1 MMNDELFM
9 RAALR
14 EAIRGRGQTSPNPMV
29 GAVLVSRGEI
39 VARGFHRKAGEAHAE
54 IEAIRVLRARSRRA
68 GNLTLYVTL
77 EPCSTR
83 GRTPPCVDAILRER
97 IDRVVIGTIDP
108 NPVHAGRGVELLR
121 LGGVRVTVGIY
132 EAECRDLNKA
142 FNHWIVT
149 RMPFVTAKAG
159 LSLDGRLTRP
169 PGEGQW
175 LTSDGSR
182 REVQRLR
189 ASVDAVL
196 VGANTIRL
204 DNPRLTV
211 RDPAHPQQPWRVVV
225 TRGGRLPEDAHIF
238 SDAYRDRTLVYKK
251 RSLREVLRDLA
262 KKEVTSVLIEG
273 GMRILG
279 EAFDRQLVNDVVFF
293 VAPLVC
299 GGAVL
304 AVGGHGARAT
314 TVAPRIEKPNYRRIG
329 SDLCVSGAVIYP
341 KEI

>member
-29 GAVLVSRGEI
+29 GAVLASRGEI
-39 VARGFHRKAGEAHAE
+39 VARGFHRKAGEPHAE
-54 IEAIRVLRARSRRA
+54 IEAIRALRATSRRT
-68 GNLTLYVTL
+68 GSLTLYVTL

-97 IDRVVIGTIDP
+97 IDRVVIGTIDA
-108 NPVHAGRGVELLR
+108 NPAHAGRGVELLR
-121 LGGVRVTVGIY
+121 KGGVRVTVGVH

-149 RMPFVTAKAG
+149 RTPFVTAKAG

-175 LTSDGSR
+175 LTSEASR
-182 REVQRLR
+182 SEVQRLR

-211 RDPAHPQQPWRVVV
+211 RDPAHPRQPWRVVV
-225 TRGGRLPEDAHIF
+225 TRGGTLPVDAHIF
-238 SDAYRDRTLVYKK
+238 TDTHRDRTLIYKK
-251 RSLREVLRDLA
+251 RSLREVLRDLG

-273 GMRILG
+273 GMRVLG
-279 EAFDRQLVNDVVFF
+279 EAFDRHLVNEVVFF
-293 VAPLVC
+293 VAPLIC
-299 GGAVL
+299 GGGL
-304 AVGGHGARAT
+304 FGVGGHGARDTA
-314 TVAPRIEKPNYRRIG
+314 VAPRIGKPAYRRIG
-329 SDLCVSGAVIYP
+329 SDLCVSGPVIYP
-341 KEI
+341 QEV